1 MVMGP
6 ESVEPAVRPDAVE
19 VFQPALV
26 KGVALD
32 IVEDVS
38 RLRGGEQI
46 EALAGLRLAQLEA
59 RGAGL
64 AGLLQAG
71 LGYQAGARGLGQ
83 AAYRVV
89 VPGKSLHGPDAG
101 GFALL
106 HLRTGDVGD
115 VAQAVLGLPDALA
128 MIPPAAPRAVGSGEG
143 SRRRRVLNEV
153 LEPAARVPSIVLIV
167 CQPQAHS
174 ASIAQLSLLV
184 PRVRPLTP

>member
-64 AGLLQAG
+64 AGPLPAA
-71 LGYQAGARGLGQ
+71 LGYQAGATGPGT

-89 VPGKSLHGPDAG
+89 VPGQGPQGSESVAFELLPLRPVVVCDLEAG
-101 GFALL
+101 GL
-106 HLRTGDVGD
+106 
-115 VAQAVLGLPDALA
+115 
-128 MIPPAAPRAVGSGEG
+128 
-143 SRRRRVLNEV
+143 
-153 LEPAARVPSIVLIV
+153 
-167 CQPQAHS
+167 C
-174 ASIAQLSLLV
+174 
-184 PRVRPLTP
+184 

>member
-71 LGYQAGARGLGQ
+71 LGYQAGARGLGKGE
-83 AAYRVV
+83 YRGV
-89 VPGKSLHGPDAG
+89 VPGKSLHVPEAG
-101 GFALL
+101 GFE
-106 HLRTGDVGD
+106 R
-115 VAQAVLGLPDALA
+115 
-128 MIPPAAPRAVGSGEG
+128 SEE
-143 SRRRRVLNEV
+143 RRVGKEGG
-153 LEPAARVPSIVLIV
+153 SK
-167 CQPQAHS
+167 
-174 ASIAQLSLLV
+174 
-184 PRVRPLTP
+184 

>member
-101 GFALL
+101 GFRSEEHTSEL
-106 HLRTGDVGD
+106 
-115 VAQAVLGLPDALA
+115 Q
-128 MIPPAAPRAVGSGEG
+128 
-143 SRRRRVLNEV
+143 
-153 LEPAARVPSIVLIV
+153 
-167 CQPQAHS
+167 
-174 ASIAQLSLLV
+174 SL
-184 PRVRPLTP
+184 

>member
-1 MVMGP
+1 MGMGP
-6 ESVEPAVRPDAVE
+6 ETGRAWGRRACVE
-19 VFQPALV
+19 VCRTGLV
-26 KGVALD
+26 RGVAVD
-32 IVEDVS
+32 MVEDVS

-101 GFALL
+101 GFEQIG
-106 HLRTGDVGD
+106 R
-115 VAQAVLGLPDALA
+115 
-128 MIPPAAPRAVGSGEG
+128 AAGRERGGQYV
-143 SRRRRVLNEV
+143 
-153 LEPAARVPSIVLIV
+153 
-167 CQPQAHS
+167 
-174 ASIAQLSLLV
+174 
-184 PRVRPLTP
+184 